1 MKLKNILGVVFLSGA
16 SFVAGHDFG
25 LVYPT
30 VQINETFIK
39 EEYKRLAKDEKI
51 IIEYGTIYDNL
62 SVNPEIRWR
71 QIENMD
77 LINRTWVYRFMK
89 Y

>member
-39 EEYKRLAKDEKI
+39 EEYERLAKEEKI
-51 IIEYGTIYDNL
+51 IIEYKTLYDAI
-62 SVNPEIRWR
+62 SIDPDIRER
-71 QIENMD
+71 QIENMN
-77 LINRTWVYRFMK
+77 LINKTWVYRFMK